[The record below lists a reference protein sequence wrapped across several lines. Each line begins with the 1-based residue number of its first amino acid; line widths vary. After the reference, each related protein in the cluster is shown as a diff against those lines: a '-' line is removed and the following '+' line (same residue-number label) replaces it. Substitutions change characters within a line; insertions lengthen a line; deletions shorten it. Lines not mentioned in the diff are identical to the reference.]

1 MISIDTWANLA
12 IAVFTVVGVATS
24 IWFGVVSQRH
34 NAAKARADADRAE
47 AADRASQAAAERAE
61 NASALTID
69 TMVRIADAVE
79 KISEHGPA
87 APGVLPGPAQA
98 RWRLSHSR
106 GDLYRLEN
114 VGEGAAH
121 RVTAT
126 THESMYGVRD
136 LPAGAEFEPGEAVE
150 FMALR
155 SGSTT
160 DSTVSVTW
168 EGDDGEEHVWR
179 YPLPA
184 RPPRR
189 R

>member
-12 IAVFTVVGVATS
+12 IAIFTVVGVATS
-24 IWFGVVSQRH
+24 IWFGVISQRQ
-34 NAAKARADADRAE
+34 NAATARQDAERAE

-69 TMVRIADAVE
+69 TMGRIADAVE
-79 KISEHGPA
+79 RISEQGPA
-87 APGVLPGPAQA
+87 TPGILPGPAQA
-98 RWRLSHSR
+98 KWRLSHSR

-114 VGEGAAH
+114 AGEGAAH
-121 RVTAT
+121 QVTAT

-136 LPAGAEFEPGEAVE
+136 LPADAEFAPGEAIE

-160 DSTVSVTW
+160 DSTITVTW
-168 EGDDGEEHVWR
+168 VGDDGDEHVWR